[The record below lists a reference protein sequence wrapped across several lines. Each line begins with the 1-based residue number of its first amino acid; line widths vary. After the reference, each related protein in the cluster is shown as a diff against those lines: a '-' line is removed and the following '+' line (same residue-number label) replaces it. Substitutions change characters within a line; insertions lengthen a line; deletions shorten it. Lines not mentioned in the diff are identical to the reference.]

1 MQVFIVG
8 SPLETAMALDNRRLN
23 KQIIECKQ
31 ILDALNGAKAW
42 SNHPC
47 VLQYRGHEE
56 WLLHYQWCLES
67 YYRGVTNGTLDL
79 EYYDARDESRVCEA
93 YKPTFH
99 TQEYFD
105 QMKRRL
111 YSKDK
116 EYYEQW
122 AHLGES
128 EENWYWSQKENNFIK
143 YRNGK
148 RID

>member
-8 SPLETAMALDNRRLN
+8 SPLETAMALDKKRLN
-23 KQIIECKQ
+23 RQIQEAKV

-47 VLQYRGHEE
+47 VLQYRGYEK
-56 WLLHYQWCLES
+56 WLKYYLRVLHNWHIG
-67 YYRGVTNGTLDL
+67 GVPHQF
-79 EYYDARDESRVCEA
+79 YDDVANKTS
-93 YKPTFH
+93 PPFH

-111 YSKDK
+111 YTKDPV
-116 EYYEQW
+116 YYAQW

-128 EENWYWSQKENNFIK
+128 EDNWYWSPSEGKFIK

-148 RID
+148 RIE

>member
-8 SPLETAMALDNRRLN
+8 SPLETAEALDAKRLN
-23 KQIIECKQ
+23 KQIIECGQ

-47 VLQYRGHEE
+47 VLQYRGYEFWLRCYKRVLEE
-56 WLLHYQWCLES
+56 VQKSGGASIRSKYFN
-67 YYRGVTNGTLDL
+67 YRAFETTPDW
-79 EYYDARDESRVCEA
+79 
-93 YKPTFH
+93 H
-99 TQEYFD
+99 TQEYYD

-111 YSKDK
+111 YTKK
-116 EYYEQW
+116 QEHYKQW

-128 EENWYWSQKENNFIK
+128 QENWYFVNDEWRK
-143 YRNGK
+143 YINGK